1 MTWLYLSELFLNT
14 LKGRRDIKSVMSAL
28 QICDEELYRRIG
40 YINDREALA
49 SRFFGSSDFSNMEP
63 GKLYR
68 ELSDFFSV
76 FKKYQHIVD
85 RHRIGKRFYDM
96 YIFHIITDV
105 SCIYEEWRYEV
116 LKSKLP
122 RRVLTNHQDLM
133 ESVQQIPNKTNI
145 KFMSSEKDGMK
156 MTADFQ
162 LENSDDYTQAAVRRL
177 FLEWISNV
185 GVAAVLARD
194 NEQEG
199 CIVYG
204 LWFNEGK
211 WMNCSE
217 LAVSLIV
224 DRIMEGEDIHRLNKV
239 TFRKVV
245 QC

>member
-1 MTWLYLSELFLNT
+1 M
-14 LKGRRDIKSVMSAL
+14 
-28 QICDEELYRRIG
+28 
-40 YINDREALA
+40 
-49 SRFFGSSDFSNMEP
+49 
-63 GKLYR
+63 YR

-156 MTADFQ
+156 MTARLSIGKF
-162 LENSDDYTQAAVRRL
+162 RRL
-177 FLEWISNV
+177 HPGSGQTLVS
-185 GVAAVLARD
+185 GVDLKRWG
-194 NEQEG
+194 G
-199 CIVYG
+199 CRAG
-204 LWFNEGK
+204 QG
-211 WMNCSE
+211 
-217 LAVSLIV
+217 
-224 DRIMEGEDIHRLNKV
+224 
-239 TFRKVV
+239 
-245 QC
+245 